1 MAFLERQQAA
11 EMEDDVGVGDIA
23 IGGCRRRRIRQLA
36 AEAAEQ
42 RAAGVM
48 FGLPFRRA
56 DPAIAVAGA
65 PLLEMKAR
73 SMPSPTN
80 QCAPAESNCG
90 FGPLR

>member
-1 MAFLERQQAA
+1 MAFIERQQAA
-11 EMEDDVGVGDIA
+11 GMEGDVGVGDTA

-56 DPAIAVAGA
+56 
-65 PLLEMKAR
+65 
-73 SMPSPTN
+73 S
-80 QCAPAESNCG
+80 
-90 FGPLR
+90 F